1 MQNTITSDQQMTDIF
16 QAAQQKLSAPTTSLT
31 TKLSSRQKAF
41 ISTATVLL
49 GGGAAFA
56 AVKLGV
62 IPDPFEKIENQLTTT
77 ETIPPTVTATNPEST
92 GSNPPVKHNYV
103 SPVQSGTIK
112 PNENIDIAGGINDN
126 MTFDNAYAAA
136 RGEVGPGGIF
146 SWHGQVY
153 NTYTVEEW
161 QGLSLSQRQEFLSDV
176 GFKPI
181 EDDKKLS
188 PLPVPTPEP
197 TDPIYVETIING
209 RPALGIDEDHDGIAD
224 AIVIMD
230 IDSGAMI
237 AIVDNESDNRLDTVL
252 QIDMTTQEVVRQ
264 QPLDEPFMAEME
276 RLEAMNDEPVSE
288 VNNMS
293 LVSLP
298 EEDATDEEATDEG
311 GYINDAEIPEM
322 E

>member
-1 MQNTITSDQQMTDIF
+1 MQNTTTSDQQMTDIF
-16 QAAQQKLSAPTTSLT
+16 QAAQQKLSAPTTSST

-62 IPDPFEKIENQLTTT
+62 FPIQVENKTETT
-77 ETIPPTVTATNPEST
+77 ETTPPTVTTTNSEST
-92 GSNPPVKHNYV
+92 SSNQPVKHNYV
-103 SPVQSGTIK
+103 SPVQNGTIK

-126 MTFDNAYAAA
+126 MTFEEAYNAA
-136 RGEVGPGGIF
+136 REEVGPSGIF
-146 SWHGQVY
+146 SWHGEVY

-161 QGLSLSQRQEFLSDV
+161 QGLSLAQRQEFLSDV
-176 GFKPI
+176 GYKPT
-181 EDDKKLS
+181 ETTEGSSSDEGNQG
-188 PLPVPTPEP
+188 PN
-197 TDPIYVETIING
+197 YVETIING
-209 RPALGIDEDHDGIAD
+209 RPALGIDDDHDGIAD
-224 AIVIMD
+224 ALVIMD
-230 IDSGAMI
+230 IDSNAMI
-237 AIVDNESDNRLDTVL
+237 AIIDSGGDNRLDTAL
-252 QIDMTTQEVVRQ
+252 QIDMTTQEVVGQ
-264 QPLDEPFMAEME
+264 QPLDEPLIAEME

-298 EEDATDEEATDEG
+298 EEETAEEEVTDDS
-311 GYINDAEIPEM
+311 GYINDAEMPEM

>member
-1 MQNTITSDQQMTDIF
+1 MQNTTTSDQQMTDIF
-16 QAAQQKLSAPTTSLT
+16 QAAQQKLSAPTTSST

-41 ISTATVLL
+41 LSTATVLL
-49 GGGAAFA
+49 GGGATFA
-56 AVKLGV
+56 AVN
-62 IPDPFEKIENQLTTT
+62 PDIIKDLFSGKDDHGQEDSLQTEQLTTT
-77 ETIPPTVTATNPEST
+77 STPTTTES
-92 GSNPPVKHNYV
+92 VKHNYV
-103 SPVQSGTIK
+103 SSVQNGTIK
-112 PNENIDIAGGINDN
+112 PNPDIDIAGGINDN

-136 RGEVGPGGIF
+136 REEVGPGGIF

-188 PLPVPTPEP
+188 PLPVPPPEP
-197 TDPIYVETIING
+197 PDPIYVETIING
-209 RPALGIDEDHDGIAD
+209 RPALGIDDDHDGIAD
-224 AIVIMD
+224 ALVIMD
-230 IDSGAMI
+230 VDSNAMI
-237 AIVDNESDNRLDTVL
+237 AIIDNGGDSRLDTAL
-252 QIDMTTQEVVRQ
+252 QIDMTTQEVVGQ
-264 QPLDEPFMAEME
+264 QPLNEPFMVEME

-298 EEDATDEEATDEG
+298 
-311 GYINDAEIPEM
+311 
-322 E
+322 